1 MASSGVPLLSHRLAA
16 VKDRTQIDALLRDR
30 QYDGI
35 TAQGRLL
42 LYINPKDGVESHMNG
57 LLPVLAQVFWPD
69 DDVESRTTAL
79 NKAKRQAVRDASAI
93 RHAAA
98 QSGVFYMSSA
108 SRRGKHGK
116 RAAQAKQK
124 SHGLSGVARG
134 TLVHRQIEDALLIDP
149 ASFRN
154 KYGSC
159 DTRTQAFFDFV
170 EHEQNVIPI
179 LGEFPVA
186 DPDLGIVARF
196 DMIGVRPNGTIV
208 FYEHKNGYKHC
219 FGAKSTMDMAGALG
233 PQLIDNGRIHPGLC
247 DSELNRA
254 FIQLAFS
261 VIIAVRMH
269 TFIHHFEAYV
279 LQADDD
285 PRAPIKCYELPYEF
299 IRERIGAMYADV
311 ARVRMPRKVE
321 TAPQQS
327 FDHLFA
333 L

>member
-1 MASSGVPLLSHRLAA
+1 MVEQTFFVYYYYLCTSEINRSFVVFVSCSINCACARCDIRGYFLCGMASSGVPLLSHRLAA

-170 EHEQNVIPI
+170 EH
-179 LGEFPVA
+179 
-186 DPDLGIVARF
+186 
-196 DMIGVRPNGTIV
+196 
-208 FYEHKNGYKHC
+208 
-219 FGAKSTMDMAGALG
+219 
-233 PQLIDNGRIHPGLC
+233 
-247 DSELNRA
+247 
-254 FIQLAFS
+254 
-261 VIIAVRMH
+261 
-269 TFIHHFEAYV
+269 
-279 LQADDD
+279 
-285 PRAPIKCYELPYEF
+285 
-299 IRERIGAMYADV
+299 
-311 ARVRMPRKVE
+311 
-321 TAPQQS
+321 
-327 FDHLFA
+327 
-333 L
+333 